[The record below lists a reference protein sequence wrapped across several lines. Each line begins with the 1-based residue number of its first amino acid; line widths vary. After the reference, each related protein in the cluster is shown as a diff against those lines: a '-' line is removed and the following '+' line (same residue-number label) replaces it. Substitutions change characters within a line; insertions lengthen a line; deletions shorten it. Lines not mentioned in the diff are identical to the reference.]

1 MPARCLDLH
10 QMTDL
15 KEHGRLIRQFLKA
28 ARELQALGLVDDLE
42 NKTLASLQHELVSRS
57 TPGAG
62 YKQEYPRHGARW
74 EEDEKQQLIMR
85 ATAGNFD
92 VNAFAREY
100 QRRPESIMTC
110 MNRLGLIDKSHDN
123 S

>member
-1 MPARCLDLH
+1 
-10 QMTDL
+10 MTDL

-28 ARELQALGLVDDLE
+28 ARELQALGLVEDVE
-42 NKTLASLQHELVSRS
+42 NKTLASIQHELVSRS

-74 EEDEKQQLIMR
+74 EEDEKQQLIAR
-85 ATAGNFD
+85 ATAADFD

-100 QRRPESIMTC
+100 QRRPESVITC
-110 MNRLGLIDKSHDN
+110 MTRLGLIDKTHN
-123 S
+123 AH